1 MLNIFLQQKMSF
13 RFHHPAATTIE
24 LTALTATP
32 AALKA
37 KLLFFWL
44 KNKNPLM
51 KPLTL
56 SKTFPYLLNFP
67 STNSNLVTCL
77 TVYKEDKAT
86 H

>member
-1 MLNIFLQQKMSF
+1 MSF
-13 RFHHPAATTIE
+13 RLHHPTATTVE
-24 LTALTATP
+24 LTTLTTTP

-37 KLLFFWL
+37 RTFFFGL

-56 SKTFPYLLNFP
+56 SKSFPYLLNFP
-67 STNSNLVTCL
+67 SINSNLVTCL
-77 TVYKEDKAT
+77 TLYKEEKAT